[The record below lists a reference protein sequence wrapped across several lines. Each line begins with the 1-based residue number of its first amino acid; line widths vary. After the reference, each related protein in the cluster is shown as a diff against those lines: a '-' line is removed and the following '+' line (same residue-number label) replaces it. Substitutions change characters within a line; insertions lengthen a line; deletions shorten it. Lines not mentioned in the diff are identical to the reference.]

1 MKFFNISDIDG
12 FFEAINECKGAVE
25 LVTGE
30 GDRLNLKSQ
39 FSKIVAYADA
49 FSGGKINEMEILTSD
64 PDDMRALV
72 KFIVTGEEPDKQTGP
87 TIMGG

>member
-1 MKFFNISDIDG
+1 MKFFNITDIEG
-12 FFEAINECKGAVE
+12 FFEAVDECKGKVE
-25 LVTGE
+25 LVTDE

-39 FSKIVAYADA
+39 LSKIVAYADA

-64 PDDMRALV
+64 PDDMRALI
-72 KFIVTGEEPDKQTGP
+72 KFIITGEEPNEQTGP